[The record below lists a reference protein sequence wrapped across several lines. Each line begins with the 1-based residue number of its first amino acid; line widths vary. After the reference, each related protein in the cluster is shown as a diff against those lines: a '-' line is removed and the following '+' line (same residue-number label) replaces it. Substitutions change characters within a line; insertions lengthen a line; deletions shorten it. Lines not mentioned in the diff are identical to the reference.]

1 MKRAIILSILVLLV
15 ACIGGIVGSVF
26 TFRYFD
32 STAASYIS
40 IESRQNLV
48 RASYTDSSYRVPK
61 ELDFLSSAKSVVA
74 AVVHI
79 RASYGS
85 GSFSL
90 NPLEFALRPEEHS
103 SGSGVIISDDGYI
116 VTNYH
121 VIEEA
126 TNIEVVLDN
135 NQRFFAKVIGTD
147 PSTDLALLKVKARNL
162 PFLRYGN
169 SDNVRLGEWVLAVGN
184 PFDLNSTVTAGIVS
198 AKARN
203 IRILQ
208 EKNNLQVESFIQTDA
223 AVNVGNSGGALVNLK
238 GELIGINSAIAT
250 ATGMYAGYSFAIP
263 VSLVKKVMD
272 DLLEFGQVQRGLLG
286 IQIENMNAA
295 IAEQLNLSVN
305 EGVFISRV
313 NKGSAADESHIQEG
327 DVITAINDQPVTSV
341 SELQEWVAR
350 NRPGKEIQVTFL
362 RGNEVQTVTAT
373 LKDNEGREQPVKDEI
388 VYEFNGLTVED
399 VPFNDLA
406 KLNLEGG
413 VRAKT
418 VNEGKWKA
426 AGIKEGFVIAFID
439 RVPVD
444 NVEDL
449 NRMLEYKRGGI
460 LIEGFYNGEK
470 KTYGLNW

>member
-1 MKRAIILSILVLLV
+1 MLLV
-15 ACIGGIVGSVF
+15 AFIGGVLGSVF
-26 TFRYFD
+26 TSKYLD
-32 STAASYIS
+32 SSVVSYKS
-40 IESRQNLV
+40 IEERQNLV
-48 RASYTDSSYRVPK
+48 RTNYTDTSYRVPK
-61 ELDFLSSAKSVVA
+61 EMDFLSSSKSVVA

-79 RASYGS
+79 RAAYGS
-85 GSFSL
+85 GAFSL
-90 NPLEFALRPEEHS
+90 NPLELALRSQEHS

-135 NQRFFAKVIGTD
+135 NQRFFAKVIGID
-147 PSTDLALLKVKARNL
+147 PSTDLALIKVKAKNL

-169 SDNVRLGEWVLAVGN
+169 SDNVKLGEWVLAVGN

-223 AVNVGNSGGALVNLK
+223 AVNVGNSGGALVNLN

-250 ATGMYAGYSFAIP
+250 ATGTYAGYSFAIP

-272 DLLEFGQVQRGLLG
+272 DLLEFGKVQRGLLG
-286 IQIENMNAA
+286 IQITDMNAA
-295 IAEQLNLSVN
+295 IAEQLDLSVN
-305 EGVFISRV
+305 EGVFITRV
-313 NKGSAADESHIQEG
+313 NEGSAAAESNIQEG

-350 NRPGKEIQVTFL
+350 NRPGKEISVTFL
-362 RGNEVQTVTAT
+362 RDDNEQTVKAT
-373 LKDNEGREQPVKDEI
+373 LKDIEGHERPIKDEI

-399 VPFNDLA
+399 VAFSELS

-413 VRAKT
+413 VRAKA
-418 VNEGKWKA
+418 VKEGKWKA
-426 AGIKEGFVIAFID
+426 AGVKEDFILAFID

-460 LIEGFYNGEK
+460 LIEGYYKGEK
-470 KTYGLNW
+470 KTYGLDW